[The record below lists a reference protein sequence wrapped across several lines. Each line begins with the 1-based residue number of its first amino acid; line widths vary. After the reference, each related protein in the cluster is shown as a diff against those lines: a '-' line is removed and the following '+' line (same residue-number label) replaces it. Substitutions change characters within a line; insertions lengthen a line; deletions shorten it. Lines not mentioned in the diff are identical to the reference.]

1 MGNHGKVLPVV
12 FDTNRDRPTAWP
24 HNRFSALLFQG
35 RLTNAASSAADEAA
49 ARCSSRLSRA
59 QLQRGDELARLQR
72 QHEADQRSVAA
83 IAQDLRMHGTAQ
95 PAGQ

>member
-1 MGNHGKVLPVV
+1 MQERQGH
-12 FDTNRDRPTAWP
+12 TARQKL
-24 HNRFSALLFQG
+24 NNFISLLQG
-35 RLTNAASSAADEAA
+35 RLTNATSSIADNTNASSI
-49 ARCSSRLSRA
+49 SPLSKA
-59 QLQRGDELARLQR
+59 QLQRGNELERLQR

>member
-1 MGNHGKVLPVV
+1 MLAQIVIHTSWQSKV
-12 FDTNRDRPTAWP
+12 
-24 HNRFSALLFQG
+24 SASLLQG
-35 RLTNAASSAADEAA
+35 RLTNAVGPATDNAA
-49 ARCSSRLSRA
+49 AGSTSRLSRA
-59 QLQRGDELARLQR
+59 QLQRADELARLQR